1 MEMLTQSEQDGLRV
15 RLQALVDNR
24 PVITQRI
31 KEARE
36 LGDLKEN
43 ADYHAA
49 KEEQG
54 MQEAEIQRLEK
65 RIAQSQVV
73 DDSHKDSGV
82 VFIGTT
88 VKIIEVRIEGEGKSE
103 KRTPIG
109 DPEIFRLVG
118 EASGGLPGGEI
129 TEATVSSPFGEAL
142 LKSRVGEVIS
152 VRGPRGMKRFEI
164 QQIL

>member
-1 MEMLTQSEQDGLRV
+1 MEMLTREEIDGLKA
-15 RLQALVDNR
+15 RLSALVDNR
-24 PVITQRI
+24 PNITQRI

-54 MQEAEIQRLEK
+54 MQEAEIARLEK
-65 RIAQSQVV
+65 RLAQAQEV
-73 DDSHKDSGV
+73 DDYHKDSGV

-88 VKIIEVRIEGEGKSE
+88 VRIVEVRVDDDGA
-103 KRTPIG
+103 KRTQIG
-109 DPEIFRLVG
+109 DSELFRLVG
-118 EASGGLPGGEI
+118 ESSGKAGGEV

-142 LKSRVGEVIS
+142 FKARIGEVIS
-152 VRGPRGMKRFEI
+152 VRGPRGIKRFEI
-164 QQIL
+164 KEIL

>member
-1 MEMLTQSEQDGLRV
+1 MEMLTREEIDGLRA
-15 RLQALVDNR
+15 RLQNLVDNR
-24 PVITQRI
+24 PNITQRI

-54 MQEAEIQRLEK
+54 MQEAEISRLEK
-65 RIAQSQVV
+65 RLSQAQEV

-88 VKIIEVRIEGEGKSE
+88 VRIVEVRLGDDGIIRTEIGESE
-103 KRTPIG
+103 L
-109 DPEIFRLVG
+109 FRLVG
-118 EASGGLPGGEI
+118 ESSGAPAGEV

-142 LKSRVGEVIS
+142 FKARIGEVIS
-152 VRGPRGMKRFEI
+152 VRGPRGIKRFEI
-164 QQIL
+164 KEIL

>member
-1 MEMLTQSEQDGLRV
+1 MEMLTRGEIEGLRV
-15 RLQALVDNR
+15 RLNALIDNR
-24 PVITQRI
+24 PNITQRI

-54 MQEAEIQRLEK
+54 MQESEIQRLEK
-65 RIAQSQVV
+65 RLAQVQEV

-88 VKIIEVRIEGEGKSE
+88 VRIVEVRVDDNGNKRSE
-103 KRTPIG
+103 VG
-109 DPEIFRLVG
+109 DSELFRLVG
-118 EASGGLPGGEI
+118 ESSGAPAGEI

-142 LKSRVGEVIS
+142 FKARIGEVIS
-152 VRGPRGMKRFEI
+152 VRGPRGIKRFEI
-164 QQIL
+164 KEIL